1 MAVLWLARL
10 LLEVLL
16 RLLVLMRLM
25 MPSQRALSQHEG
37 AAYPNAWQGGP
48 AAAAAGDPLNTRT
61 QSTRSPVVAV
71 AAAAGSATV
80 PSRLLGAEHLLIAA
94 AVAA

>member
-1 MAVLWLARL
+1 M
-10 LLEVLL
+10 
-16 RLLVLMRLM
+16 
-25 MPSQRALSQHEG
+25 
-37 AAYPNAWQGGP
+37 
-48 AAAAAGDPLNTRT
+48 AAAGDPLNTRA
-61 QSTRSPVVAV
+61 QSTRSPAVAV